1 MPPNYEGLPT
11 PLPLMGVKVTPFES
25 YHHASTSIREIIESE
40 RKGFSAAVNPEK
52 IYRAH
57 LDTQVKSLLNRADIC
72 ICDGI
77 GAAFAA
83 RILHGKQIRRITG
96 ISLFFE
102 LIRVAADRGW
112 RVFLL
117 GAAPEVNEMATQ
129 QLKYDYPSLQIV
141 GRQDGYFKDTEK
153 VVQIIND
160 SGAQLLFVAMGS
172 PKQEQWITDNRKDI
186 DAPFCMGIGG
196 TFDVVAGKVEWAP
209 ALFQKT
215 GTEWLYRLVREPK
228 RWRRQLALPKF
239 IWLLCMYKLGLVKE
253 SQKAI

>member
-1 MPPNYEGLPT
+1 MPFNYAGLPT

-25 YHHASTSIREIIESE
+25 YRHALMSIREIIESQT
-40 RKGFSAAVNPEK
+40 KGFSAAINPEK

-57 LDTQVKSLLNRADIC
+57 HDDQVKSLLNLADVC

-83 RILHGKQIRRITG
+83 RILHGRKICRITG
-96 ISLFFE
+96 IALFFA
-102 LIRVAADRGW
+102 LIKEAADRGW

-117 GAAPEVNEMATQ
+117 GAEPEVNRIATQ
-129 QLKYDYPSLQIV
+129 QLKGDFPSLQIV
-141 GRQDGYFKDTEK
+141 GGQDGYFKDTEK
-153 VVQIIND
+153 VVQAIND

-172 PKQEQWITDNRKDI
+172 PRQEQWITDNRKDI

-209 ALFQKT
+209 AFFQKT

-239 IWLLCMYKLGLVKE
+239 IWLLCRYKLGLVKE
-253 SQKAI
+253 SK